1 MAAIA
6 TCRLIVEL
14 DGLGENLQFP
24 EAFTTTTTPTT
35 FTYMRQT
42 QTTADT
48 EEALDIGNVTTP
60 LLIIITCVTNDVD
73 IDTSYSSS
81 FSAEQTIPE
90 GETAM
95 INNPSGTVYIKNNDA
110 EEESVVEFLVIGT

>member
-60 LLIIITCVTNDVD
+60 LLIVMKCITNDVD
-73 IDTSYSSS
+73 VDCNYSSS
-81 FSAEQTIPE
+81 FSADITINE
-90 GETAM
+90 GEVAVFR
-95 INNPSGTVYIKNNDA
+95 PAGTVYIKNDDS